1 MSCQVDNWPIGI
13 LNLEKICCILIVLL
27 NPQKSGIF
35 DKLVKG
41 REASIRSAVSI
52 SKITVIILCHVI
64 KEVAKENFECNMC
77 RVVEFTF

>member
-41 REASIRSAVSI
+41 REASIRSAVPTADYEDYADYADYEDYADYGNYTLSCDQGG
-52 SKITVIILCHVI
+52 S
-64 KEVAKENFECNMC
+64 
-77 RVVEFTF
+77 

>member
-41 REASIRSAVSI
+41 REASIRSAVPTADYADYADYCNYTLSCDQGG
-52 SKITVIILCHVI
+52 SK
-64 KEVAKENFECNMC
+64 F
-77 RVVEFTF
+77 